1 MAAVDDK
8 MAVCPLKHEVRI
20 ELWEKYIRA
29 VVRTGQ
35 LKRYLTLYSPPLMD
49 VKLFA
54 EKGLIEFN
62 ADKKLYVGV
71 VGATYDAKAYA
82 AAQET
87 LGGRL
92 DLLLDVNIN
101 DLLDKPSKYPAKAKQ
116 LAEKFPFDAV
126 NLDYTNS
133 IFHESTKED
142 ISEHLRALDALIN
155 RQNAADAKKF
165 ALMITTRSDLKFA
178 EAFLADINARIDAN
192 IKTTPGFVEEF
203 TRVFGC
209 GNASDLAALA
219 RGKFLSIGLAK
230 FVAAVLED
238 YGYRISSCDAHWL
251 IRDAVK
257 PVRELLHLA
266 FLVER
271 PPLPRALKKP
281 TDAGR
286 RKHHLESEIV
296 RFVGKHFDGIAS
308 IKETSDFKLLNQKHG
323 ADIARLSALN
333 FEVATPEPEPE
344 SDRPA

>member
-20 ELWEKYIRA
+20 ALWEKYIRT
-29 VVRTGQ
+29 VVGAGH

-54 EKGLIEFN
+54 EKGLIVFDPE
-62 ADKKLYVGV
+62 KQLYVGV

-82 AAQET
+82 AAQDT

-101 DLLDKPSKYPAKAKQ
+101 HLLDKPSKYPVKAKQ
-116 LAEKFPFDAV
+116 LYEKFPFDAV

-142 ISEHLRALDALIN
+142 ISEHLGALDALIN
-155 RQNAADAKKF
+155 RQNAAGAKKF

-192 IKTTPGFVEEF
+192 IKTTPGFGDEF
-203 TRVFGC
+203 ARVFKC
-209 GNASDLAALA
+209 ESADALAAA
-219 RGKFLSIGLAK
+219 AHGKFLSVGLAK
-230 FVAAVLED
+230 FVAAVLGD
-238 YGYRISSCDAHWL
+238 HGYRISSCDAHWL

-271 PPLPRALKKP
+271 PPVPRALKKP

-286 RKHHLESEIV
+286 RLESEIV
-296 RFVGKHFDGIAS
+296 KFVGKHVDGIAS
-308 IKETSDFKLLNQKHG
+308 IKETSDFKILYERHG
-323 ADIARLSALN
+323 AEIARLSTLN

-344 SDRPA
+344 ADRPA